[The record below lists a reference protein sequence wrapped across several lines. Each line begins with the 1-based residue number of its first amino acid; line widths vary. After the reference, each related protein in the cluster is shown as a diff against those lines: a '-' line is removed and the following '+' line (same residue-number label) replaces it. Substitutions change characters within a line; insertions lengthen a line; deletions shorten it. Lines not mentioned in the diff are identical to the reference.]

1 MQIEVYESEVKDGI
15 GEMVAKGSMS
25 FASMISK
32 PKNDKTQEELAFALS
47 LCKASANPNQRD
59 LLYKHSVLASVG
71 WNKNDDVFDKF
82 ETFKAIHT
90 VSDKQLN
97 LRHNELD
104 IVGHMTDSYAVCVD
118 GNIISTKAL
127 EENSLP
133 DKFDIVSEFVL
144 YKIWENQERQEEINR
159 IIAEID
165 EGKWFVSMECRF
177 PAFDYA
183 VIDKDG
189 LHKTISRNDKTA
201 FLTKHLKMYGGTGEY
216 QGNKIG
222 RLLKGLFFTGQG
234 IVENPAN
241 ERSIIF
247 NVEDIKPFNSKGSL
261 IIKDVQME
269 LEKQVSELKE
279 KLNSAQAD
287 INKLASEKISLSE
300 AAKMA
305 DEKAKTDM
313 DKMKDEKT
321 KYEEIISDKDKL
333 IASLTEE
340 VKTANEKFSVAKQEI
355 EAAKAEDKKK
365 TRANKLSLAG
375 VVETELEAT
384 LAKWENLS
392 DEQFDSIVAFLPP
405 WLDKDKK
412 KEKDDK
418 NEDSETKKTEDKE
431 KAKSADFTKAELE
444 VEKVVNQPIEKE
456 TNTRMSALAKHLGEN
471 LQFSA
476 KANKLNK

>member
-15 GEMVAKGSMS
+15 GEMVAKGSVS
-25 FASMISK
+25 FASTISK
-32 PKNDKTQEELAFALS
+32 PKTEKTQEELAFALS

-71 WNKNDDVFDKF
+71 WNKNDDVFCKF
-82 ETFKAIHT
+82 ETFKAINT

-118 GNIISTKAL
+118 GNIVSTKAL
-127 EENSLP
+127 EENIIP

-189 LHKTISRNDKTA
+189 LHKTISRNEKTA
-201 FLTKHLKMYGGTGEY
+201 FLTKHLRMYGGTGEY

-247 NVEDIKPFNSKGSL
+247 NVEDTKPFNSKGSL
-261 IIKDVQME
+261 IIKDVNME

-287 INKLASEKISLSE
+287 INKLAAEKISLSE
-300 AAKMA
+300 AAKMM
-305 DEKAKTDM
+305 DM
-313 DKMKDEKT
+313 DKAKEDKAKSESV
-321 KYEEIISDKDKL
+321 ISDKDKL
-333 IASLTEE
+333 IAALTEE
-340 VKTANEKFSVAKQEI
+340 VKIANEKFSVAKQEI
-355 EAAKAEDKKK
+355 ESAKAEDKKK

-405 WLDKDKK
+405 WLDKDKNKEGK
-412 KEKDDK
+412 KEDEKKDSK
-418 NEDSETKKTEDKE
+418 EDKKE
-431 KAKSADFTKAELE
+431 EAKAADLSKAQLE
-444 VEKVVNQPIEKE
+444 ADKIVNQPLEKE
-456 TNTRMSALAKHLGEN
+456 TNTRMSALAKHLSEN